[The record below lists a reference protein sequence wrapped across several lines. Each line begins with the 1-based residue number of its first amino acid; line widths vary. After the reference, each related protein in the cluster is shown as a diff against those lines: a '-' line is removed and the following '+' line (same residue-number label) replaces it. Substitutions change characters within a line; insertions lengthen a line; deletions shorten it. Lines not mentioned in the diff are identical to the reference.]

1 MKYKTRPRLIY
12 WDLCVTLIKALSL
25 MPVKRKS
32 LRFLAVIGTRNEKSI
47 LKNAFIG
54 IRMNSIVISWLAYV
68 IAFLWNCMTVAI
80 FW

>member
-1 MKYKTRPRLIY
+1 
-12 WDLCVTLIKALSL
+12 

-32 LRFLAVIGTRNEKSI
+32 LRFLAVIGTRNEKGI
-47 LKNAFIG
+47 LKNPFIG
-54 IRMNSIVISWLAYV
+54 IRMNSIVISWLAHL